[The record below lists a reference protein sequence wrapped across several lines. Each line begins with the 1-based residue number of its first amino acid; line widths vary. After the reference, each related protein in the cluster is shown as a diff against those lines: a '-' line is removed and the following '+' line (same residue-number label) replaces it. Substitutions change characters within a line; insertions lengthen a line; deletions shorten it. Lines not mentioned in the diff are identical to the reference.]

1 MRFSIQLPT
10 DKVQYGA
17 EFASAAGIAEM
28 ARAAEAA
35 GYWACNVTDH
45 PFPTERWMRAGGH
58 HALDPFVALSFAAAA
73 TSRLRLMTNILVL
86 PYRNPFL
93 AARSVATLDS
103 LSQGRVVLGA
113 ALGYLK
119 GEFKAL
125 GVDFEKRNELA
136 DEALRAMKAAWTQ
149 AVVEFEGDGFTALG
163 NVLEPKPAQKPHP
176 PIWIGG
182 NAQRAIRRAVDFG
195 DGWIPFSTPAQ
206 LSSTTRTAPLE
217 SLDDLRARIDYLR
230 DYAAKVGRKT
240 PLDIAFT
247 PALSHDP
254 GRPDAQRTVDQI
266 GRLREL
272 GVTCFMMGVPAK
284 TRAEFCDGARRYA
297 QEVIAKLA

>member
-10 DKVQYGA
+10 DKIQYGA

-28 ARAAEAA
+28 ARAAESA
-35 GYWACNVTDH
+35 GYWACSVTDH

-103 LSQGRVVLGA
+103 LSQGRLILGA

-125 GVDFEKRNELA
+125 GVDFERRNELA

-149 AVVEFEGDGFTALG
+149 SVVEFEGSGFTALG

-182 NAQRAIRRAVDFG
+182 NARRAIRRAVDFG

-217 SLDDLRARIDYLR
+217 SADELRQRIDYLR
-230 DYAAKVGRKT
+230 QYAAQVGRRA
-240 PLDIAFT
+240 PLDIAFA
-247 PALSHDP
+247 PAFEHERSRL
-254 GRPDAQRTVDQI
+254 DARKTIDQI
-266 GRLREL
+266 GKMREL
-272 GVTCFMMGVPAK
+272 GVTCFMMGVPAT

-297 QEVIAKLA
+297 EDVIAKLA

>member
-45 PFPTERWMRAGGH
+45 PFPTDRWMRAGGH

-103 LSQGRVVLGA
+103 LSEGRVILGA

-125 GVDFEKRNELA
+125 GIDFEKRNELA
-136 DEALRAMKAAWTQ
+136 DEALRAMQAAWTEE
-149 AVVEFEGDGFTALG
+149 VVEFRGEDFEALG
-163 NVLEPKPAQKPHP
+163 NVLEPKPRQKPYP

-182 NAQRAIRRAVDFG
+182 NARRAIRRAVDLG

-206 LSSTTRTAPLE
+206 LSSTARTAPLTT
-217 SLDDLRARIDYLR
+217 LDELRERIDYLR
-230 DYAAKVGRKT
+230 EYAASVGRKT

-247 PALSHDP
+247 PALELDP
-254 GRPDAQRTVDQI
+254 RHPDAQKTVDQI

-284 TRAEFCDGARRYA
+284 TRAEFCDGAHRYA
-297 QEVIAKLA
+297 QDVIAKLG

>member
-1 MRFSIQLPT
+1 
-10 DKVQYGA
+10 
-17 EFASAAGIAEM
+17 
-28 ARAAEAA
+28 
-35 GYWACNVTDH
+35 
-45 PFPTERWMRAGGH
+45 
-58 HALDPFVALSFAAAA
+58 
-73 TSRLRLMTNILVL
+73 MTNILVL

-103 LSQGRVVLGA
+103 LSQGRLILGA

-149 AVVEFEGDGFTALG
+149 GVVEFRGEGFLAQG

-182 NAQRAIRRAVDFG
+182 NARRAIRRAVDFG

-206 LSSTTRTAPLE
+206 LSSTTRTAALE
-217 SLDDLRARIDYLR
+217 TLDDLRQRIDYMR
-230 DYAAKVGRKT
+230 EYAAQVGRKT

-247 PALSHDP
+247 PALEHDP
-254 GRPDAQRTVDQI
+254 VRPEAQKTVDQI

-297 QEVIAKLA
+297 QEVIAKLD

>member
-35 GYWACNVTDH
+35 GYWACSVTDH
-45 PFPTERWMRAGGH
+45 PFPTDRWMRAGGH

-73 TSRLRLMTNILVL
+73 TSKLRLMTNILVL

-103 LSQGRVVLGA
+103 LSQGRLILGA
-113 ALGYLK
+113 AVGYLK

-125 GVDFEKRNELA
+125 GVDFERRNELA

-149 AVVEFEGDGFTALG
+149 NVVEFEGSGFTALG

-182 NAQRAIRRAVDFG
+182 NAQRAIRRAVELA
-195 DGWIPFSTPAQ
+195 DGWIPFTTPST
-206 LSSTTRTAPLE
+206 LSATTRTAPLE
-217 SLDDLRARIDYLR
+217 SLDDLRERIVYLREHAARI
-230 DYAAKVGRKT
+230 GRKT
-240 PLDIAFT
+240 PLDVAFAPSFEHGT
-247 PALSHDP
+247 ERL
-254 GRPDAQRTVDQI
+254 GAQQQLDQI
-266 GRLREL
+266 GRMREV

-284 TRAEFCDGARRYA
+284 SRAEFCEGAQRYA
-297 QEVIAKLA
+297 ESVIAKLD

>member
-28 ARAAEAA
+28 ARAVESA

-45 PFPTERWMRAGGH
+45 PFPTDRWMRAGGH

-73 TSRLRLMTNILVL
+73 TRRLRLMTNILVL

-103 LSQGRVVLGA
+103 LSEGRVILGA

-125 GVDFEKRNELA
+125 GVDFENRNELA
-136 DEALRAMKAAWTQ
+136 DEALRAMQAAWTQ
-149 AVVEFEGDGFTALG
+149 SVVEFKGDGFEALG
-163 NVLEPKPAQKPHP
+163 NVLEPKPAQKPYP
-176 PIWIGG
+176 PVWIGG

-195 DGWIPFSTPAQ
+195 DGWIPFSTPAA
-206 LSSTTRTAPLE
+206 LSSTTRTAPLAT
-217 SLDDLRARIDYLR
+217 LDDLRARIDYLR
-230 DYAAKVGRKT
+230 EYSAKVGRKT

-247 PALSHDP
+247 PALEHSP
-254 GRPDAQRTVDQI
+254 LEPEASRTLDQI

-284 TRAEFCDGARRYA
+284 TRVEFCDGARRYA
-297 QEVIAKLA
+297 QDVIAKLD

>member
-28 ARAAEAA
+28 ARTAEAA
-35 GYWACNVTDH
+35 GYWAASVTDH
-45 PFPTERWMRAGGH
+45 PFPTDRWMRAGGH

-103 LSQGRVVLGA
+103 LSGGRLILGA
-113 ALGYLK
+113 AVGYLK

-125 GVDFEKRNELA
+125 GVDFDRRNELS
-136 DEALRAMKAAWTQ
+136 DEALRAMKAAWTRD
-149 AVVEFEGDGFTALG
+149 VVEFKGTGYEALG
-163 NVLEPKPAQKPHP
+163 NVLEPKPAQRPHP

-182 NAQRAIRRAVDFG
+182 NAQRAIRRAVELA
-195 DGWIPFSTPAQ
+195 DGWIPFSTPAA
-206 LSSTTRTAPLE
+206 LSTTTRTAPLE
-217 SLDDLRARIDYLR
+217 SLEDLRARIDYLR
-230 DYAAKVGRKT
+230 DHAAKLGRKA

-247 PALSHDP
+247 PAHDH
-254 GRPDAQRTVDQI
+254 GDGAQKALDQI

-272 GVTCFMMGVPAK
+272 GVTCFMTGVPCR
-284 TRAEFCDGARRYA
+284 TRAEFCDNARRYA
-297 QEVIAKLA
+297 EEVVAKLD